1 MEIFEEG
8 LNGGE
13 EASREC
19 PECHSKKNW
28 KAGVRQTLNGEVQRF
43 LCRICGY
50 RFSQSGVKVN
60 VAGKVGE
67 SLDSGENNHKVRVA
81 SGDTSDKKI
90 DDGLSFASCEDV
102 SSHDISIVEKSL
114 NNLPFYNSKRQVRA
128 QKDAKNLNTATETKN
143 VAGEFQKIAQDTKGK
158 ILEFAW
164 HLKKQNSSDSTI
176 KTFTCLLKKLASN
189 GATLDEPES
198 VKEVLAKLNV
208 SANSKALIVATYT
221 SFLKFQNNS
230 WIPPKYKRQDKIPF
244 IPQESEID
252 ALISG
257 CSRRISAL
265 LLLLKETG
273 MRIGEACRLKWTD
286 INAENNTIAVNEPE
300 KGSNARIIRVSDRL
314 IGVVEALP
322 KKCDRVFGKS
332 NKTDK
337 SHSYQRQRI
346 WLSKKLSNPRLTK
359 ITFHTLRH
367 WKATMEYHKT
377 KDIVHVQRLLGHR
390 NIQNTLRYI
399 NLEQAIFKDS
409 IDQFHVKVADS
420 LEDAC
425 KLLEVGYEYVT
436 DMDGKKLFKKRK

>member
-1 MEIFEEG
+1 LTTRTKIS
-8 LNGGE
+8 GGE

-43 LCRICGY
+43 LCRECGL
-50 RFSQSGVKVN
+50 RFSEKSNKELHVNSGRQLRAILKE
-60 VAGKVGE
+60 AKK
-67 SLDSGENNHKVRVA
+67 LDS
-81 SGDTSDKKI
+81 
-90 DDGLSFASCEDV
+90 
-102 SSHDISIVEKSL
+102 
-114 NNLPFYNSKRQVRA
+114 
-128 QKDAKNLNTATETKN
+128 ATEMKT
-143 VAGEFQKIAQDTKGK
+143 VAGESQKIAQDTKGK

-176 KTFTCLLKKLASN
+176 KTFTCLLKKRVNN
-189 GATLDEPES
+189 GGNLNDPES
-198 VKEVLAKLNV
+198 IKEVLAKLDV
-208 SANSKALIVATYT
+208 SPNSKTLIVATYS
-221 SFLKFQNNS
+221 SFLKFHNRS

-244 IPQESEID
+244 IPQEAEID

-286 INAENNTIAVNEPE
+286 INTENNTVVVNEPE
-300 KGSNARIIRVSDRL
+300 KGSNPRIIRVSDRL
-314 IGVVEALP
+314 IRVVEALP

-346 WLSKKLSNPRLTK
+346 WLSKKLSNPRLQK
-359 ITFHTLRH
+359 ITFHTFRH
-367 WKATMEYHKT
+367 WKATIEYHKT

-399 NLEQAIFKDS
+399 NMEQAIFKDS
-409 IDQFHVKVADS
+409 IDQFHVKVANS
-420 LEDAC
+420 LDDAC

-436 DMDGKKLFKKRK
+436 EMDGKKLFRKRK

>member
-1 MEIFEEG
+1 MSLTRHGELTTRTKIS
-8 LNGGE
+8 GGE

-43 LCRICGY
+43 LCRDCGL
-50 RFSQSGVKVN
+50 RFSEKSNKELHVNSGRQLRAILKE
-60 VAGKVGE
+60 AKK
-67 SLDSGENNHKVRVA
+67 LDS
-81 SGDTSDKKI
+81 
-90 DDGLSFASCEDV
+90 
-102 SSHDISIVEKSL
+102 
-114 NNLPFYNSKRQVRA
+114 
-128 QKDAKNLNTATETKN
+128 ATEMKT
-143 VAGEFQKIAQDTKGK
+143 VAGESQKIAQDTKGK

-176 KTFTCLLKKLASN
+176 RTFTFLLKKLVNN
-189 GATLDEPES
+189 GANLDDSES
-198 VKEVLAKLNV
+198 VKEVLAELTV
-208 SANSKALIVATYT
+208 SPNSKTLIVATYT
-221 SFLKFQNNS
+221 SYLKFRNRS

-244 IPQESEID
+244 IPQEAEID

-286 INAENNTIAVNEPE
+286 INTENNTVVVNEPE
-300 KGSNARIIRVSDRL
+300 KGSNPRIIRVSDRL
-314 IGVVEALP
+314 IRVVEALP

-346 WLSKKLSNPRLTK
+346 WLSKKLSNPRLQK
-359 ITFHTLRH
+359 ITFHTFRH
-367 WKATMEYHKT
+367 WKATIEYHKT

-399 NLEQAIFKDS
+399 NMEQAIFKDS
-409 IDQFHVKVADS
+409 IDQFHVKVANS
-420 LEDAC
+420 LDDAC

-436 DMDGKKLFKKRK
+436 EMDGKKLFRKRK

>member
-1 MEIFEEG
+1 VGKPIKSA
-8 LNGGE
+8 GGE

-19 PECHSKKNW
+19 PDCHSRRNW
-28 KAGVRQTLNGEVQRF
+28 KDGVRQTLNGEVQRF
-43 LCRICGY
+43 LCRVCGY
-50 RFSQSGVKVN
+50 RFSESSVKVN
-60 VAGKVGE
+60 VVGKVGE
-67 SLDSGENNHKVRVA
+67 SFDSGKNHDEVGVA
-81 SGDTSDKKI
+81 SGYASDKKV
-90 DDGLSFASCEDV
+90 DDCLSFAFGEDV
-102 SSHDISIVEKSL
+102 ASHNTSIVEKGL
-114 NNLPFYNSKRQVRA
+114 NGLPFYNSSHQVCA
-128 QKDAKNLNTATETKN
+128 QKDAKNLNTATETKT
-143 VAGEFQKIAQDTKGK
+143 VAGESQKITQDTKGK

-176 KTFTCLLKKLASN
+176 RTFTFLLKKLAEN
-189 GATLDEPES
+189 GADLDEPES
-198 VKEVLAKLNV
+198 VKEVLSKLSV
-208 SANSKALIVATYT
+208 SPNSKALIVATYT
-221 SFLKFQNNS
+221 SFLKFQKRS

-244 IPQESEID
+244 IPQEAEID

-257 CSRRISAL
+257 CSRTISAL

-286 INAENNTIAVNEPE
+286 INAENNTVAVNEPE

-314 IGVVEALP
+314 IRVIGALP
-322 KKCDRVFGKS
+322 KKCEKVFGKS

-346 WLSKKLSNPRLTK
+346 WLSKKLSNPRLQK

-399 NLEQAIFKDS
+399 NLEQAIFKETT
-409 IDQFHVKVADS
+409 DQFHVKVVDS
-420 LEDAC
+420 IEDAC
-425 KLLEVGYEYVT
+425 KLIEVGYEFVLE
-436 DMDGKKLFKKRK
+436 MNGKKLFRKIK